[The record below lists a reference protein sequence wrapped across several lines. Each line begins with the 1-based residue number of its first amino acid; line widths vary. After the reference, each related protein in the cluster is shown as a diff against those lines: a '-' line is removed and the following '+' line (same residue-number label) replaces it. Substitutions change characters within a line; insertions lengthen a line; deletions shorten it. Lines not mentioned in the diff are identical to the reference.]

1 MSWRRF
7 VGAVAA
13 VVLAACGGVAESAD
27 PSPCAAVAVS
37 ADSGSAP
44 DATDGGVVAEEC
56 LETDHSIV
64 ACLRAAGPYLSWTAP
79 ETCTAGN
86 PQKQG
91 TGGHAIDRPAGR
103 ACCVFLSGD
112 EGTALCC
119 ADKC

>member
-1 MSWRRF
+1 MSWRR
-7 VGAVAA
+7 VGGAVAA
-13 VVLAACGGVAESAD
+13 VLLAACGGVAERTD
-27 PSPCAAVAVS
+27 PVPCAVAAVS
-37 ADSGSAP
+37 ADGGTL
-44 DATDGGVVAEEC
+44 DVTDGGATAAPC

-79 ETCTAGN
+79 ETCTTGT
-86 PQKQG
+86 PQKHG

-112 EGTALCC
+112 DGTALCC